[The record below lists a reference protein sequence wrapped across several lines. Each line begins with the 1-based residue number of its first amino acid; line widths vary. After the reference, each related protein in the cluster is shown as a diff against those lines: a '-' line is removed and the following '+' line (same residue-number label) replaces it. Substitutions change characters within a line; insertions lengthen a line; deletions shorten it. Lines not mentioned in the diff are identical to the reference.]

1 MAQPSAKL
9 ATNPQFVYIHDK
21 PRRRFLRLRR
31 RQPLCGSVVLED
43 AGLVNQHVMCL
54 WGPTLECLTI
64 RIRNGRGDM
73 NSFARLPKK
82 PSLPVGR
89 RLAPQCQRVHE
100 AVSAGSEGRFPPN
113 MASSHRPSSGPHSE
127 TITTSFLLF
136 NLHCPTCITT
146 IKEALQDSCADHI
159 RWVSPNVVTS
169 VVTVEH
175 DPAATIGEMESALE
189 EAGFDV
195 CGITTSAGGATDLDQ
210 RAPTT
215 DGDPG
220 EGSAQGIS
228 RPVSALVRWINPKAP
243 SKTPTTRDHQAKVH
257 LQNCE
262 KCRTSKPHGA
272 DKKRSFEPAL
282 PSLTALDKTGNPE
295 QPAKMSSKSFIT
307 VKSDEAPPKARRRAT
322 LAVGGMTCAVCVNTI
337 TGDLSKRDWVSKV
350 VVSLVTNSAI
360 VEFNDEDKVGQVVE
374 AIEDLGYEAT
384 VDTIVNLD
392 EEKPP
397 S

>member
-1 MAQPSAKL
+1 M
-9 ATNPQFVYIHDK
+9 
-21 PRRRFLRLRR
+21 
-31 RQPLCGSVVLED
+31 
-43 AGLVNQHVMCL
+43 
-54 WGPTLECLTI
+54 
-64 RIRNGRGDM
+64 
-73 NSFARLPKK
+73 
-82 PSLPVGR
+82 
-89 RLAPQCQRVHE
+89 
-100 AVSAGSEGRFPPN
+100 
-113 MASSHRPSSGPHSE
+113 
-127 TITTSFLLF
+127 
-136 NLHCPTCITT
+136 
-146 IKEALQDSCADHI
+146 
-159 RWVSPNVVTS
+159 
-169 VVTVEH
+169 EH

-272 DKKRSFEPAL
+272 DEKRSFEPAL

-397 S
+397 SQERTVEILLEGIYCEHCPDRVARSLAGFRRQLEIVSEPTEQRPIMKVNYVPEAPTFTVRQILGAIRQVIRHLLPLSTTLRPLKSDQSRSCATISYNSSTESS